1 MSMCSLRWHFTNK
14 SVTGAPCS
22 KLSKSYSLS
31 HSWTLWW
38 RVRWWISA
46 VLRSRRNCSSDG
58 AEQIWNWVIGSSF
71 TSGSP
76 GHHFD
81 PVWNPSFC
89 GFRKK
94 CPKCKTYIWNGEMTK
109 VTVRCLLL
117 DWNPWMS
124 VHAMNFY
131 FYLWLLFIKNSLAWE
146 YFTQVDIWSSLG
158 L

>member
-31 HSWTLWW
+31 HSWTIWW
-38 RVRWWISA
+38 RVRWLNQCRLEVA
-46 VLRSRRNCSSDG
+46 AELQQRRRRTDMELG
-58 AEQIWNWVIGSSF
+58 HWVIF
-71 TSGSP
+71 HVRVIILTQCETRV
-76 GHHFD
+76 FA
-81 PVWNPSFC
+81 VFE
-89 GFRKK
+89 KK

-131 FYLWLLFIKNSLAWE
+131 FYLWLLKILWWPENTSHKSTFG
-146 YFTQVDIWSSLG
+146 VH
-158 L
+158 

>member
-38 RVRWWISA
+38 RVRWLNQCRLEVA
-46 VLRSRRNCSSDG
+46 AELQQRRRRTDMELG
-58 AEQIWNWVIGSSF
+58 HWVTGSSF
-71 TSGSP
+71 TSGSS
-76 GHHFD
+76 F
-81 PVWNPSFC
+81 WPSVKPEFLR
-89 GFRKK
+89 FSKK
-94 CPKCKTYIWNGEMTK
+94 CPKCKTYIWNGEMTSHCQVSVVGLK
-109 VTVRCLLL
+109 SLDVRPCSELLL
-117 DWNPWMS
+117 LPMI
-124 VHAMNFY
+124 
-131 FYLWLLFIKNSLAWE
+131 IKNSLAWE

>member
-38 RVRWWISA
+38 RVRWLNQCRLEVA
-46 VLRSRRNCSSDG
+46 AELQQRRRRTDMELG
-58 AEQIWNWVIGSSF
+58 HWVTGSSF
-71 TSGSP
+71 TSGSS
-76 GHHFD
+76 F
-81 PVWNPSFC
+81 WPSVKPEFLR
-89 GFRKK
+89 FSKK

-124 VHAMNFY
+124 VHAVNFY
-131 FYLWLLFIKNSLAWE
+131 FYLWLLKILWPENTSHKSTFG
-146 YFTQVDIWSSLG
+146 VH
-158 L
+158 